1 MSPLPAARDER
12 GFTMVELLIV
22 ILIVGI
28 LAAVAIPMFLNQ
40 KAKGED
46 ANAKSAAR
54 QTQTALETFYND
66 QGDYNATVADLQRIE
81 TSVPDAGT
89 TPGTQTL
96 TNGTDTYTIRIHAP
110 AGRWYE
116 IQKTTSQ
123 VFRNCGPANDGGCK
137 NDSTW

>member
-12 GFTMVELLIV
+12 GFTMVELLV
-22 ILIVGI
+22 VMLIVGI

-54 QTQTALETFYND
+54 QTQTAMETFYND
-66 QGDYNATVADLQRIE
+66 SGNYNATVADLQRIE
-81 TSVPDAGT
+81 GSVPNAGT

-96 TNGTDTYTIRIHAP
+96 ANGTDT
-110 AGRWYE
+110 
-116 IQKTTSQ
+116 
-123 VFRNCGPANDGGCK
+123 
-137 NDSTW
+137 